1 MKYVISGGIGTAIT
15 LFGMSYLY
23 GITGSTNIVDMQKV
37 LTGELA
43 SGIQLLLA
51 LAFLLLLVGLSFKIA
66 TVPFHMWAP
75 DVYEGAATPVTAFLG
90 TISKIAG
97 FLLII
102 RLFLMIFASVLIQGD
117 MQSLYGHMSIYI
129 AVLASITMIVGN
141 VVALKQYNIKRLFAY
156 SGIAHAGY
164 LLVPLVALSPF
175 TMDSM
180 WFYMLAY
187 MLMNIG
193 AFAIIHGLILQNDEE
208 NITIFTGLYKRSPF
222 TAIMMTILFYRWLG
236 YQERLD
242 SLERLISFRRTSCR
256 ASTLRTS
263 FDYDGYDS
271 CFIRILFPYFTTNV
285 FPHRRDRRENTVTVK
300 YKGCYESLCNFDCN
314 TRDYAD
320 DWVQFLL

>member
-1 MKYVISGGIGTAIT
+1 
-15 LFGMSYLY
+15 
-23 GITGSTNIVDMQKV
+23 
-37 LTGELA
+37 
-43 SGIQLLLA
+43 
-51 LAFLLLLVGLSFKIA
+51 
-66 TVPFHMWAP
+66 
-75 DVYEGAATPVTAFLG
+75 
-90 TISKIAG
+90 
-97 FLLII
+97 
-102 RLFLMIFASVLIQGD
+102 
-117 MQSLYGHMSIYI
+117 
-129 AVLASITMIVGN
+129 
-141 VVALKQYNIKRLFAY
+141 
-156 SGIAHAGY
+156 
-164 LLVPLVALSPF
+164 
-175 TMDSM
+175 
-180 WFYMLAY
+180 
-187 MLMNIG
+187 MNIG